1 MAVVPRSQY
10 RGNEGEHMTQ
20 ERIQEY
26 RRALEAKVVELSSIR
41 HRAEEIAIERVPDT
55 IDDVVLA
62 SEREL
67 AMEAINR
74 EALLLQNVLDA
85 LQRVR
90 LGAFG
95 ICAECHENIAPR
107 RLAAVP
113 WAALCLTCQEA
124 ADRRSN
130 PYKVHRGSLFSSAA

>member
-1 MAVVPRSQY
+1 MVAVVHSHY
-10 RGNEGEHMTQ
+10 LGNEGELMTQ

-26 RRALEAKVVELSSIR
+26 RRALEVKVVELSSIR
-41 HRAEEIAIERVPDT
+41 HRAEEIAIERVPDS

-62 SEREL
+62 GEREL

-90 LGAFG
+90 LGTFG
-95 ICAECHENIAPR
+95 ICAECDESIAPR

-113 WAALCLTCQEA
+113 WAALCLTCQEE
-124 ADRRSN
+124 ADRRSD
-130 PYKVHRGSLFSSAA
+130 PYRIHRGSLFSSAA

>member
-1 MAVVPRSQY
+1 MVPVPHSQY
-10 RGNEGEHMTQ
+10 RRNEGELMTQ

-41 HRAEEIAIERVPDT
+41 HRTEEIAIERVPDSM
-55 IDDVVLA
+55 DDVVLA
-62 SEREL
+62 GEREL

-74 EALLLQNVLDA
+74 EALVLQNVLDA

-90 LGAFG
+90 LGTFG
-95 ICAECHENIAPR
+95 ICMECDESIAPR

-113 WAALCLTCQEA
+113 WAALCLTCQER
-124 ADRRSN
+124 ADRRGN
-130 PYKVHRGSLFSSAA
+130 PCGVYRGSLFSSAA